1 MWEGSKHVSAYCCFW
16 AVATFFAIAPLAAGH
31 PGDEEKRDF
40 TEAFGTPASPITCRP
55 SRCSSEQSRHSFPLP
70 GSRAGPGSRPETD
83 IQGRVPQ
90 EDHDSGRAAEGYT
103 CNTKQ
108 IGSYEVPNTIG
119 SIGGFKVERYVDEA
133 GHECAYYDTT
143 LLAPTNIFDGE
154 AGVNVLDMSD
164 PAKNPCARPAS

>member
-1 MWEGSKHVSAYCCFW
+1 MDLGIRLRFARACLAALV
-16 AVATFFAIAPLAAGH
+16 VALAIAPACAGLT
-31 PGDEEKRDF
+31 PVTTSKIDL
-40 TEAFGTPASPITCRP
+40 TEAFGTPANPIDVPPAKAQRAAEP
-55 SRCSSEQSRHSFPLP
+55 PLEATP
-70 GSRAGPGSRPETD
+70 GIPCGPGSRPETD

-119 SIGGFKVERYVDEA
+119 SIGGFKVERYVDDA

-143 LLAPTNIFDGE
+143 LL
-154 AGVNVLDMSD
+154 
-164 PAKNPCARPAS
+164 